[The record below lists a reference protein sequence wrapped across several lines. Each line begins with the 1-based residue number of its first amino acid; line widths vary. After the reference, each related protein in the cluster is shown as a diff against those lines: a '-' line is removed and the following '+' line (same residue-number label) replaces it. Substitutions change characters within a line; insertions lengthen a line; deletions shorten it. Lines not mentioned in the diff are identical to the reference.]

1 MFDNILGTF
10 DKKISRKTP
19 IYEYIYKSEH
29 RPHEKS
35 RFGKIWTSGIRK
47 FAQELAFV
55 SLIWMCICMF
65 VFLCSFKALLD
76 VFDLGWELNHNFFL
90 GFWILTC
97 FFCLTSNTRSLAYLD
112 ICFLTWP
119 KIRSHRRL
127 SGYLARSSPRVVVLS
142 SCEKSC
148 VGHLGNNREEDYES
162 VLEMFFKFIP
172 WILIISFQ
180 RLCIWIKSWKRLLY
194 ISLSSSGGDSVD
206 HESYQDDIAICW
218 IKLWKVILRS

>member
-1 MFDNILGTF
+1 MPWDENWTITF
-10 DKKISRKTP
+10 FFP
-19 IYEYIYKSEH
+19 FEFL
-29 RPHEKS
+29 P
-35 RFGKIWTSGIRK
+35 
-47 FAQELAFV
+47 
-55 SLIWMCICMF
+55 
-65 VFLCSFKALLD
+65 VFLFEIEHQVIGLCGYFP
-76 VFDLGWELNHNFFL
+76 
-90 GFWILTC
+90 
-97 FFCLTSNTRSLAYLD
+97 
-112 ICFLTWP
+112 CFLTWP

-162 VLEMFFKFIP
+162 VLEMFLKFIP

-218 IKLWKVILRS
+218 IKLWKVISRS

>member
-1 MFDNILGTF
+1 MPWDENWTITF
-10 DKKISRKTP
+10 L
-19 IYEYIYKSEH
+19 
-29 RPHEKS
+29 
-35 RFGKIWTSGIRK
+35 
-47 FAQELAFV
+47 LAFE
-55 SLIWMCICMF
+55 
-65 VFLCSFKALLD
+65 FLP
-76 VFDLGWELNHNFFL
+76 VFFL
-90 GFWILTC
+90 FEIEHQVIGLCGYFP
-97 FFCLTSNTRSLAYLD
+97 
-112 ICFLTWP
+112 CFLTWP

-162 VLEMFFKFIP
+162 VLEMFLKFIP

-218 IKLWKVILRS
+218 IKLWKVISRS